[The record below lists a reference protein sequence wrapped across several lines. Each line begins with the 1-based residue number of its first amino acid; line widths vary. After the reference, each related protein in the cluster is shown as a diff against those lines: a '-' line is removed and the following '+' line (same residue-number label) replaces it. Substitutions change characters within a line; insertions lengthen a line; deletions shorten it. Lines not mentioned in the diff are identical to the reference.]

1 MIGFSQKCKFD
12 ENDCFEPK
20 MVLLNQKWFFWTKS
34 GSFGLVDQ
42 NFRLLQNDFICT
54 KIVFMVMVDVNQ
66 KWSFWTENCDFGPK
80 MVILDPNGTKII
92 TDIKMIRF

>member
-1 MIGFSQKCKFD
+1 
-12 ENDCFEPK
+12 
-20 MVLLNQKWFFWTKS
+20 MVLLDQKWFFWTKT
-34 GSFGLVDQ
+34 GSFGPTDQ
-42 NFRLLQNDFICT
+42 NFRLFQNDFIFT
-54 KIVFMVMVDVNQ
+54 KIVFMVMVVVNQ